1 MGKSSRNKEKQQLK
15 KRIRKEKDKQFRTKL
30 TLINDIINY
39 NQGLSSI
46 PNPDFKY
53 NVQVVITDE
62 FNKDIFIT
70 SPKFASDEDLMK
82 EVVNDIIPALVNRNI
97 FGKLKMIN
105 IIHNEQQLNIINNK
119 LNLSFEELGKS
130 LDEAA

>member
-62 FNKDIFIT
+62 LNKDIFIT

-119 LNLSFEELGKS
+119 LNLSFEELGKA
-130 LDEAA
+130 LNEAA